1 MFLHPVA
8 KFTTS
13 AAVAGLRACSG
24 RIGASLAAGR
34 TGEKVV
40 ITRESNSKR
49 KSLRVVIP
57 LYVEIGG
64 VTYGVSNWSTTGI
77 GVVGI
82 ERPPEPGTMVPARIS
97 FPMLES
103 TLTIAV
109 ELVFRAQHEAVS
121 GFDFHDLSARNKRV
135 LRHYIELSV
144 DGKLGDV
151 EDIVA
156 IAASPLTA
164 SPIEL
169 PLNLAQPAPYGT
181 LQGFRKRN
189 YAALLFGLMVLAAVA
204 SLLFYNFAYKIEGT
218 GFVSGSI
225 DRITANYDG
234 RVAKVLAR
242 PQSFVDANAPLFT
255 IENPAL
261 NALKTEVE
269 LMEQQLVTLTSE
281 QSRML
286 QARLGAEAGLLSSL
300 KRDVGVHEQELDNA
314 RKLFE
319 KGVISQVEVMKVASD
334 VSDQR
339 NAYLRQVAE
348 GASRT
353 ATLGGGDQLMRL
365 RLDLAARKLQLARQA
380 TDQTVLAPRKGKVF
394 AIDKVP
400 GEYVSA
406 RDPVVLLESD
416 VTPSVLLRL
425 PNDDALKL
433 RPGMPATVYVPFED
447 RRYPATISAIGLA
460 AVNTASLPTMEG
472 GLNETL
478 IKLEFNDKRVRL
490 PVNARVTVWVRTL
503 TGFGGWL

>member
-1 MFLHPVA
+1 M
-8 KFTTS
+8 
-13 AAVAGLRACSG
+13 
-24 RIGASLAAGR
+24 
-34 TGEKVV
+34 EKAV
-40 ITRESNSKR
+40 ITREPNSKR
-49 KSLRVVIP
+49 KSLRVAIP

-77 GVVGI
+77 GVVGL
-82 ERPPEPGTMVPARIS
+82 EEAPEPGMVLPARIS

-103 TLTIAV
+103 TLTITV
-109 ELVFRAQHEAVS
+109 DLEFRARHEEVY
-121 GFDFHDLSARNKRV
+121 GFDFHALSARNKRV

-156 IAASPLTA
+156 IASSSVTS

-169 PLNLAQPAPYGT
+169 PLNLAQPAPHGT
-181 LQGFRKRN
+181 LQQFRKRN
-189 YAALLFGLMVLAAVA
+189 YAAVALGLMVLATVA
-204 SLLFYNFAYKIEGT
+204 LLLFYNFAYKIEGT

-234 RVAKVLAR
+234 RLTKVLAR
-242 PQSFVDANAPLFT
+242 PQSFVDVNAPLFT

-261 NALKTEVE
+261 NALRTEVE
-269 LMEQQLVTLTSE
+269 LMEQQLAALSRE
-281 QSRML
+281 QNRVL
-286 QARLGAEAGLLSSL
+286 QVRLGAEAGLLSSL
-300 KRDVGVHEQELDNA
+300 RQDTSAREQELANA

-319 KGVISQVEVMKVASD
+319 KGVISQVDLMRVATD

-339 NAYLRQVAE
+339 NIYLRQVAE

-353 ATLGGGDQLMRL
+353 ASFEAGDQLARL
-365 RLDLAARKLQLARQA
+365 RLELSGKKMLLARQA

-394 AIDKVP
+394 AVDKVA
-400 GEYVSA
+400 GEYVTA

-425 PNDDALKL
+425 ANDDALKL
-433 RPGMPATVYVPFED
+433 KLGMPATVYVPFED

-460 AVNTASLPTMEG
+460 AVNAASLPTMEG

-478 IKLEFNDKRVRL
+478 IKLEFDDKQVRL
-490 PVNARVTVWVRTL
+490 PVNARVNVWVRTL
-503 TGFGGWL
+503 GSFGGWI

>member
-1 MFLHPVA
+1 MV
-8 KFTTS
+8 
-13 AAVAGLRACSG
+13 
-24 RIGASLAAGR
+24 
-34 TGEKVV
+34 
-40 ITRESNSKR
+40 TREPNSKR
-49 KSLRVVIP
+49 KSLRVAIP

-77 GVVGI
+77 GVVGLASV
-82 ERPPEPGTMVPARIS
+82 PDPGEVVPARIS

-109 ELVFRAQHEAVS
+109 ELAFRARHEEVF
-121 GFDFHDLSARNKRV
+121 GFDFHELSARNKRV

-156 IAASPLTA
+156 VASSPVTS

-169 PLNLAQPAPYGT
+169 PLNLSQPASYGT

-189 YAALLFGLMVLAAVA
+189 FAAVGLGLAVLAAVA

-225 DRITANYDG
+225 DRVTANYDG
-234 RVAKVLAR
+234 RLAKVLAK
-242 PQSFVDANAPLFT
+242 PQSYVEANAPLFT
-255 IENPAL
+255 VENPAI

-269 LMEQQLVTLTSE
+269 LMEQQLALMSRE
-281 QSRML
+281 QNRVL
-286 QARLGAEAGLLSSL
+286 QVRLGAEAGLLSSL
-300 KRDVGVHEQELDNA
+300 KQDTGAREQELANA

-319 KGVISQVEVMKVASD
+319 RGVISQVDLMKVASD

-339 NAYLRQVAE
+339 NIYLRQVAE

-353 ATLGGGDQLMRL
+353 ASFESSDQLARL
-365 RLDLAARKLQLARQA
+365 RLELVAKKMLLARQA
-380 TDQTVLAPRKGKVF
+380 SDQTVLAPRKGKVF
-394 AIDKVP
+394 AVDKVA

-433 RPGMPATVYVPFED
+433 KLGMPATVYVPFED

-460 AVNTASLPTMEG
+460 AVNAASLPTMEG

-478 IKLEFNDKRVRL
+478 IKLEFDDKRVRL
-490 PVNARVTVWVRTL
+490 PVNARVNVWVRTL
-503 TGFGGWL
+503 GGFGGGWI

>member
-1 MFLHPVA
+1 
-8 KFTTS
+8 
-13 AAVAGLRACSG
+13 
-24 RIGASLAAGR
+24 
-34 TGEKVV
+34 VV
-40 ITRESNSKR
+40 TREPNSKR
-49 KSLRVVIP
+49 KSLRVAIP
-57 LYVEIGG
+57 LYVEISG

-77 GVVGI
+77 GVVGLASV
-82 ERPPEPGTMVPARIS
+82 PEPGEVVPARIS

-109 ELVFRAQHEAVS
+109 ELAFRARHEEVF

-156 IAASPLTA
+156 VALSPATT

-169 PLNLAQPAPYGT
+169 PLNLSQPGPYGT
-181 LQGFRKRN
+181 LQTFRKRN
-189 YAALLFGLMVLAAVA
+189 FAAVGLGLAVMAAVA

-225 DRITANYDG
+225 DRVTANYDG
-234 RVAKVLAR
+234 RLSKMLAK
-242 PQSFVDANAPLFT
+242 PQSFVEANAPLFT
-255 IENPAL
+255 VENPAI

-269 LMEQQLVTLTSE
+269 LMEQQLALMSRE
-281 QSRML
+281 QKRVL
-286 QARLGAEAGLLSSL
+286 QVRLGAEAGLLSSL
-300 KRDVGVHEQELDNA
+300 KQDTGAREQELANA

-319 KGVISQVEVMKVASD
+319 RGVISQVDLMKVASD

-339 NAYLRQVAE
+339 NTYLRQVAE

-353 ATLGGGDQLMRL
+353 ASFESSDQLARMRL
-365 RLDLAARKLQLARQA
+365 ELVAKKMLLARQA
-380 TDQTVLAPRKGKVF
+380 SDQTVRAPRKGKVF
-394 AIDKVP
+394 AVDKVA

-425 PNDDALKL
+425 ANDDALKL
-433 RPGMPATVYVPFED
+433 KLGMPATVYVPFED

-460 AVNTASLPTMEG
+460 AVNAASLPTMEG

-478 IKLEFNDKRVRL
+478 IKLEFDDKRVRL
-490 PVNARVTVWVRTL
+490 PVNARVNVWVRTL
-503 TGFGGWL
+503 GGFGAGWI

>member
-1 MFLHPVA
+1 M
-8 KFTTS
+8 
-13 AAVAGLRACSG
+13 
-24 RIGASLAAGR
+24 
-34 TGEKVV
+34 
-40 ITRESNSKR
+40 ITREANSKR
-49 KSLRVVIP
+49 KSLRVAIP

-64 VTYGVSNWSTTGI
+64 ATHGVSNWSTTGI
-77 GVVGI
+77 GVFGMTQ
-82 ERPPEPGTMVPARIS
+82 PPEPGSVVPARIS

-109 ELVFRAQHEAVS
+109 DLMFRARHEEVS
-121 GFDFHDLSARNKRV
+121 GFDFHELSARNKRV

-156 IAASPLTA
+156 VASSPITT

-169 PLNLAQPAPYGT
+169 PLNLSQPATYST
-181 LQGFRKRN
+181 LQQFRKRN
-189 YAALLFGLMVLAAVA
+189 YAAVGLGLAVLAAVA

-225 DRITANYDG
+225 DRVTANYDG
-234 RVAKVLAR
+234 RLARVLAK
-242 PQSFVDANAPLFT
+242 PQSFVEANTPLFT

-261 NALKTEVE
+261 NALRTEVE
-269 LMEQQLVTLTSE
+269 LMEQQLSMLSRE
-281 QSRML
+281 QSRVL
-286 QARLGAEAGLLSSL
+286 QVRLGAEAGLLSSL
-300 KRDVGVHEQELDNA
+300 KQDTSARELELANA

-319 KGVISQVEVMKVASD
+319 RGVISQVDLMKVAAD

-339 NAYLRQVAE
+339 NIYLRQVAE

-353 ATLGGGDQLMRL
+353 ASFEASDQLARL
-365 RLDLAARKLQLARQA
+365 RMELASKKMLLARQA
-380 TDQTVLAPRKGKVF
+380 SDQTVVAPRKGKVF
-394 AIDKVP
+394 AVDKVA

-433 RPGMPATVYVPFED
+433 RLGMPATVYVPFED
-447 RRYPATISAIGLA
+447 RRYAATISAIGLA
-460 AVNTASLPTMEG
+460 AVNAASLPTMEG

-478 IKLEFNDKRVRL
+478 IKLEFDDKRVRL
-490 PVNARVTVWVRTL
+490 PANARVNVWVRTL
-503 TGFGGWL
+503 NGFGGGWI

>member
-1 MFLHPVA
+1 
-8 KFTTS
+8 
-13 AAVAGLRACSG
+13 
-24 RIGASLAAGR
+24 
-34 TGEKVV
+34 VV
-40 ITRESNSKR
+40 TREPNSKR
-49 KSLRVVIP
+49 KSLRVAIP
-57 LYVEIGG
+57 LYVEISG

-77 GVVGI
+77 GVVGLASV
-82 ERPPEPGTMVPARIS
+82 PEPGEVVPARIS

-109 ELVFRAQHEAVS
+109 ELAFRARHEEVF

-156 IAASPLTA
+156 VALSPATT

-169 PLNLAQPAPYGT
+169 PLNLSQPGPYGT
-181 LQGFRKRN
+181 LQTFRKRN
-189 YAALLFGLMVLAAVA
+189 FAAVGLGLAVMAAVA

-225 DRITANYDG
+225 DRVTANYDG
-234 RVAKVLAR
+234 RLAKMLAK
-242 PQSFVDANAPLFT
+242 PQSFVEANAPLFT
-255 IENPAL
+255 VENPAI

-269 LMEQQLVTLTSE
+269 LMEQQLALMSRE
-281 QSRML
+281 QKRVL
-286 QARLGAEAGLLSSL
+286 QVRLGAEAGLLSSL
-300 KRDVGVHEQELDNA
+300 KQDAGAREQELANA

-319 KGVISQVEVMKVASD
+319 RGVISQVDLMKVASD

-339 NAYLRQVAE
+339 NTYLRQVAE

-353 ATLGGGDQLMRL
+353 ASFESSD
-365 RLDLAARKLQLARQA
+365 QLARMRLELVA
-380 TDQTVLAPRKGKVF
+380 KKMLLAREASDQTVRAPRKGKVF
-394 AIDKVP
+394 AVDKVA

-425 PNDDALKL
+425 ANDDALKL
-433 RPGMPATVYVPFED
+433 KLGMPATVYVPFED

-460 AVNTASLPTMEG
+460 AVNAASLPTMEG

-478 IKLEFNDKRVRL
+478 IKLEFDDKRVRL
-490 PVNARVTVWVRTL
+490 PVNARVNVWVRTL
-503 TGFGGWL
+503 GGFGAGWI

>member
-1 MFLHPVA
+1 M
-8 KFTTS
+8 
-13 AAVAGLRACSG
+13 
-24 RIGASLAAGR
+24 
-34 TGEKVV
+34 
-40 ITRESNSKR
+40 ITREPNSKR
-49 KSLRVVIP
+49 KSLRVAIP

-64 VTYGVSNWSTTGI
+64 ATYGVSNWSTTGI
-77 GVVGI
+77 GVVGLQ
-82 ERPPEPGTMVPARIS
+82 EEPEPGSVVPARIS

-109 ELVFRAQHEAVS
+109 ELKFRARHDEVY
-121 GFDFHDLSARNKRV
+121 GFDFHELSARNKRV

-156 IAASPLTA
+156 VASSPVTV

-169 PLNLAQPAPYGT
+169 PLNLAQPAPHGT

-189 YAALLFGLMVLAAVA
+189 YAAVVLGFAVIAAVA

-218 GFVSGSI
+218 GFVNGSI
-225 DRITANYDG
+225 ERVTANYDG
-234 RVAKVLAR
+234 RLAKVLAT
-242 PQSFVDANAPLFT
+242 PQSFVEANAPLFT
-255 IENPAL
+255 VENPAI
-261 NALKTEVE
+261 NALKTEVD
-269 LMEQQLVTLTSE
+269 LMEQQLAVLTRE
-281 QSRML
+281 QNRVQ

-300 KRDVGVHEQELDNA
+300 KQDSGLREQELSNA

-319 KGVISQVEVMKVASD
+319 NGVISQVDLMKVAAD

-339 NAYLRQVAE
+339 NNYLRQVAE

-353 ATLGGGDQLMRL
+353 ATFESGDQLARMRIE
-365 RLDLAARKLQLARQA
+365 LAAKKMLLARQA
-380 TDQTVLAPRKGKVF
+380 TDQTVRAPRKGKVF
-394 AIDKVP
+394 AVDKVA

-416 VTPSVLLRL
+416 ITPSVLLRL

-433 RPGMPATVYVPFED
+433 RLGMPATVYVPFED

-460 AVNTASLPTMEG
+460 AVNAASLPTMEG

-478 IKLEFNDKRVRL
+478 IKLEFDDKKVRL
-490 PVNARVTVWVRTL
+490 PANARVTVWVRTL
-503 TGFGGWL
+503 GNFGGWI